1 MLGTALGC
9 AMVRKTDQTQG
20 GIAMIIS
27 RKRFLSLAA
36 AALAGAGLFAA
47 TARAADKVIVGALR
61 FTSHSPSFIA
71 FERGYFKDA
80 GLDVQFKFF
89 QAAQPMAVAIASGD
103 VDFGVTAVTAGLF
116 SLAEKGAV
124 KIVGGALHEDPK
136 IDGSA
141 ILASMKAYEAGLKTP
156 KDIKGH
162 SFAITQAGSS
172 FHYMLSRVAE
182 KEGFSLKDVKLVPL
196 HKVGAIIGALK
207 TGQVDSWIIV
217 PHIAKALDGAKKA
230 KIIGW
235 VNRYAP
241 DYQVTVI
248 TANANLIKKN
258 PDEVKRFL
266 AAFSKGAA
274 DFNAGLVDK
283 TKGEEEAAKLV
294 ELIHKYV
301 YASKPLAKAAKS
313 IRRGAMRISPDAQL
327 DARSIQHQLDWFKSQ
342 GMVKPKVTLDMLIDP
357 SFAKVV
363 K

>member
-1 MLGTALGC
+1 MPGF
-9 AMVRKTDQTQG
+9 
-20 GIAMIIS
+20 S
-27 RKRFLSLAA
+27 RRSVLAA
-36 AALAGAGLFAA
+36 AAAVLTGLGALAASPALAGE
-47 TARAADKVIVGALR
+47 KIVVGALR

-71 FERGYFKDA
+71 FERGYFRDA
-80 GLDVQFKFF
+80 GLDVEFKFF

-103 VDFGVTAVTAGLF
+103 VDVGVTAVTAGLF

-141 ILASMKAYEAGLKTP
+141 ILASMKAWEAGLKTP
-156 KDIKGH
+156 ADIKGH

-182 KEGFSLKDVKLVPL
+182 KEGFSLKDVRLVPL

-207 TGQVDSWIIV
+207 SGQVDSWIIV

-248 TANANLIKKN
+248 TASMKDLKQKPQVIRK
-258 PDEVKRFL
+258 FL
-266 AAFSKGAA
+266 TAFSKGAA

-294 ELIHKYV
+294 KLIHKYV
-301 YASKPLAKAAKS
+301 YASKPLEKAAKS
-313 IRRGAMRISPDAQL
+313 IRNGAMRISPGARLDMASLKNQL
-327 DARSIQHQLDWFKSQ
+327 EWFKAQ
-342 GMVKPKVTLDMLIDP
+342 GMVRPSVSLEMLVDP
-357 SFAKVV
+357 AFAKAG